1 MCARAVCVDRTR
13 LAEAWLSIA
22 STSLESSSS
31 RWLDRRHQLPPFP
44 GRLDSVELTTA
55 ASGPPGDMHA
65 WLLSRTGLRF
75 PTLLIFAAAQ

>member
-1 MCARAVCVDRTR
+1 MCARAVRVDRTR

-22 STSLESSSS
+22 STSLVSSSS

-55 ASGPPGDMHA
+55 ASGPPDDMHA
-65 WLLSRTGLRF
+65 QGYAFQRGLAG
-75 PTLLIFAAAQ
+75 PHI